1 MDIGGSSKGR
11 LSAVIALALLIPG
24 CIGALD
30 IFVPSKPLVGD
41 FRLVQF
47 DDQNYYVERGNS
59 SEPGGVLAGTIER
72 IGWNDKYI
80 VAWRSA
86 MLGNVQSGWMII
98 DVKTGA
104 SEGPLS
110 DESFRARSA
119 GDEQLRAIPIQP
131 VREAWRR
138 D

>member
-1 MDIGGSSKGR
+1 MDTGGSSKSR
-11 LSAVIALALLIPG
+11 LSGIIALALLIPG

-41 FRLVQF
+41 FRL
-47 DDQNYYVERGNS
+47 
-59 SEPGGVLAGTIER
+59 EPGRVLAGTIER

-86 MLGNVQSGWMII
+86 MSGDVQSGWMII

-104 SEGPLS
+104 SEGPPTCSRGLAPRLS
-110 DESFRARSA
+110 
-119 GDEQLRAIPIQP
+119 GP
-131 VREAWRR
+131 VSPR
-138 D
+138 